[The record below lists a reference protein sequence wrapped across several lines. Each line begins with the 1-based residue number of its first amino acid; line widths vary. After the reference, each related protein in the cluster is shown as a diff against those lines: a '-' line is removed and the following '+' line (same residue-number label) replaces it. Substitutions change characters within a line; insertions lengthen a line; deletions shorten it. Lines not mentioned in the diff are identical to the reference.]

1 MVAKRGGKTA
11 PYRAWR
17 IQMKRLLPFIIV
29 CISVV
34 VFAAVGPMVGEQ
46 NEQAHM
52 GYSVSPVSVEPLN

>member
-1 MVAKRGGKTA
+1 
-11 PYRAWR
+11 
-17 IQMKRLLPFIIV
+17 MKRLLPFIIV

-46 NEQAHM
+46 NEQAQM